1 MRNNNMLKS
10 AFRRFGCMMLVLAML
25 MPHAIQAY
33 VSDSEMNIE
42 NAPEISETVAIVLAA
57 MHLAGCIENGD
68 WDAETSIVN
77 VTPLY
82 NIDDQITAY
91 CVDTESSNGECGYI
105 VVSADTEKPLI
116 IEYSPETAM
125 YVEGEVDEEV
135 LYSVSSLSEEEKRV
149 YYYGP
154 LSYSTIKNENCENVA
169 TYGDDGNF
177 DSANDTDEEKYD
189 PAMAKELVLNIQSTA
204 AQIPANI
211 AGSGA
216 LPIDNPVEYI
226 KFWYGGYDYKNYD
239 YHNLDRNNEWIEP
252 YIIAKEDTNAC
263 VLYATATIIHY
274 WRPEWDY
281 FNIVYRCKRIYR
293 EIWPAS
299 KDFEVPMGYHWR
311 FVRAVLDTYDLT
323 HWNTGSD
330 LSAWSRGKSEISNGN
345 PCILCIANGGGY
357 KNHAV
362 TAYAWTV
369 FHVYSGTE
377 NLYLGFFKV
386 QDGYNTKSKYV
397 CSNFHLGDDS
407 VIGASFV
414 VYIS

>member
-1 MRNNNMLKS
+1 MRNNNILKG
-10 AFRRFGCMMLVLAML
+10 AFQRFGCMMLALAML
-25 MPHAIQAY
+25 MPYAIQAY
-33 VSDSEMNIE
+33 ATDSEINTE
-42 NAPEISETVAIVLAA
+42 NVPEISENVAIVLAA

-68 WDAETSIVN
+68 WNAETSIERI
-77 VTPLY
+77 TPLY
-82 NIDDQITAY
+82 NVDDQITAY

-116 IEYSPETAM
+116 LEYSPETVM
-125 YVEGEVDEEV
+125 YVEGGVDEED
-135 LYSVSSLSEEEKRV
+135 LYAVSSLSEDEKRV

-154 LSYSTIKNENCENVA
+154 LSYSMEKKENYENIA
-169 TYGDDGNF
+169 TYEDDENYDNGN
-177 DSANDTDEEKYD
+177 DLGGEKYD
-189 PAMAKELVLNIQSTA
+189 SAIAKELVLNIQSAA
-204 AQIPANI
+204 AQVPMNT
-211 AGSGA
+211 AGSGV
-216 LPIDNPVEYI
+216 LPINDPVEYI
-226 KFWYGGYDYKNYD
+226 KYWYGGYNYKNYD

-252 YIIAKEDTNAC
+252 YIIAKNDTNAC
-263 VLYATATIIHY
+263 VLYATAAIIHY
-274 WRPEWDY
+274 WRPEWKY
-281 FNIVYRCKRIYR
+281 SNILYRCKQIYR
-293 EIWPAS
+293 DIWPAS
-299 KDFEVPMGYHWR
+299 KDFEIQMGYHWR
-311 FVRAVLDTYDLT
+311 FVRAVLDSYDLT

-362 TAYAWTV
+362 TAYAWTM

-386 QDGYNTKSKYV
+386 QDGYSEKSKYV

-407 VIGASFV
+407 VSGASFV